1 MATKL
6 KLYQEACRVLRQTPV
21 ATVTDDI
28 FIRYELDKVYD
39 DTLLECLEEG
49 LWNFAMRTVAI
60 EHSESVTP
68 SFGFSYAFEKPS
80 DWVRSSVLSGNG
92 TLWPPIGAE
101 GYADETT
108 NWHADYDPLY
118 VSYVSNNASYGLDL
132 SMWPETFARYVGCAL
147 GLRVGPTVT
156 GFSATDEEKLEKKCK
171 MLLKNAR
178 SKDAMNQASATPPPG
193 RLVTA
198 RRGGLGR
205 HYDYRQNG

>member
-6 KLYQEACRVLRQTPV
+6 KVMQEACRVLRQTPI

-28 FIRYELDKVYD
+28 FIRYELDRVYD

-49 LWNFAMRTVAI
+49 FWNFAMRTVAI

-68 SFGFSYAFEKPS
+68 SFGYSYAFEKPS
-80 DWVRSSVLSGNG
+80 DWVRTSNISGNG
-92 TLWPPIGAE
+92 TMWPPIGAE

-108 NWHADYDPLY
+108 NWHADFDPLY
-118 VSYVSNNASYGLDL
+118 VSYVSNHTSYGLDL
-132 SMWPETFARYVGCAL
+132 SLWPETFALYVGCRL

-156 GFSATDEEKLEKKCK
+156 GFGKEDEAALEKKC
-171 MLLKNAR
+171 MARLKNAR
-178 SKDAMNQASATPPPG
+178 SKDAMNQASVSPPPG

>member
-6 KLYQEACRVLRQTPV
+6 KLYQEACRLLKQTPV

-28 FIRYELDKVYD
+28 FIRYELDRVYD
-39 DTLLECLEEG
+39 DVLQECLEEG

-92 TLWPPIGAE
+92 TMWPPIGAE

-108 NWHADYDPLY
+108 NWHADFDPLY
-118 VSYVSNNASYGLDL
+118 VSYVSNNSSYGLDL
-132 SMWPETFARYVGCAL
+132 SMWPETFTRYVGHELAL
-147 GLRVGPTVT
+147 RISPTIT
-156 GFSATDEEKLEKKCK
+156 GMSKDEKNDLKKDRDMTK
-171 MLLKNAR
+171 KNAR
-178 SKDAMNQASATPPPG
+178 SKDAMNEASKTPPPG